1 MNHREKPSEECCTIA
16 SKTDTVRDDSIT
28 NNVEVVKEGYLTED
42 IHMYNVL

>member
-16 SKTDTVRDDSIT
+16 SKTDTVRDSIT

-42 IHMYNVL
+42 IQMYNLL